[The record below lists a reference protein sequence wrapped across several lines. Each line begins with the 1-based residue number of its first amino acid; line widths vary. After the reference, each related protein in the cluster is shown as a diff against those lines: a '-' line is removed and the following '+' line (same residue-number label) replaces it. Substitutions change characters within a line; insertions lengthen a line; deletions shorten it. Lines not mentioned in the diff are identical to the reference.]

1 MNHPNRANVSKADI
15 QAQIAKFRDVRDP
28 TTIFLFGFRSAFG
41 GGKSTGFGLIYDNID
56 EAQKFEPA
64 HRLVRAGLKEK
75 KAGSKKERAER
86 KQREKKTRGT
96 GRRVALHKAKKAS

>member
-1 MNHPNRANVSKADI
+1 MLPLVPCDSYPDAVTIRVRKYMRNSLLSRHQFVVDVIHPGRANVSKADI

-64 HRLVRAGLKEK
+64 HRLVRV
-75 KAGSKKERAER
+75 S
-86 KQREKKTRGT
+86 
-96 GRRVALHKAKKAS
+96 